1 MSVYVF
7 SSAWG
12 LTVKEERICSKPL
25 QDLTS
30 RCLSLSDPT
39 GSVTVKIADEGT

>member
-1 MSVYVF
+1 MWMCALLLGVDCEGSEHF
-7 SSAWG
+7 S
-12 LTVKEERICSKPL
+12 LKPL

-30 RCLSLSDPT
+30 RCLSLSDLT